1 MIHIDHRFEIDT
13 YDNDYYCGI
22 DPSDSRFFVGRSEV
36 IFNRTTPELLK
47 DEQDIRRINASRS
60 MTKILLASFRNIKS
74 ILSRHVIKYRVIYIK
89 ENLLTRQKK
98 NRRYTSFSPLYNTY
112 YIPYDS
118 YFAKKVR
125 STRIGIILE
134 NEYRGNNLTDMREFP
149 VRSLEQYKNRS
160 NVLFLRYH
168 SRLESYQ
175 CMTDRNF
182 IIPVDKLGD
191 SEAEILETINT
202 NSY

>member
-1 MIHIDHRFEIDT
+1 MIYIDHRFEIDT
-13 YDNDYYCGI
+13 YDNDYYCGM
-22 DPSDSRFFVGRSEV
+22 DPSDGRFFVGRSESV
-36 IFNRTTPELLK
+36 FNQTNPELLK
-47 DEQDIRRINASRS
+47 SEDAIRRLNETRINQH
-60 MTKILLASFRNIKS
+60 ILLASFRNINS
-74 ILSRHVIKYRVIYIK
+74 ILSRQVIKYRVIYIK
-89 ENLLTRQKK
+89 ENLLTRNKK

-134 NEYRGNNLTDMREFP
+134 NEYRGNSLSDMREFP

-175 CMTDRNF
+175 CMIDRNF

-202 NSY
+202 NNY